1 MVDKII
7 DKLDEY
13 RYTGDM
19 DMGPSIPK
27 AWFER
32 LAIEIAAL
40 YTEPVSEGEI
50 EAKIQNF
57 NDNYGASAGAAFA
70 AACTWIQQRQIT
82 DKWISVEDRLPEEPI
97 RGEKIPVL
105 ITEGFNGPVYEAF
118 YEGGGDFCTSMY
130 GNYPTVTHWMPIP
143 NPPNKQ

>member
-13 RYTGDM
+13 RYTGDV

-40 YTEPVSEGEI
+40 YTEPVSEEVERLKKNVEI
-50 EAKIQNF
+50 WKTIAKKRGKRLF
-57 NDNYGASAGAAFA
+57 KYEKNYA
-70 AACTWIQQRQIT
+70 TL
-82 DKWISVEDRLPEEPI
+82 D
-97 RGEKIPVL
+97 
-105 ITEGFNGPVYEAF
+105 
-118 YEGGGDFCTSMY
+118 GDL
-130 GNYPTVTHWMPIP
+130 
-143 NPPNKQ
+143 PNKQ